1 MDNWLEEIHFVD
13 LVKDDKSVA
22 GLVLLLSTDFK
33 SNRMMSHKHSLA
45 AMYSWNQ
52 NGGLQSQILGFFRIT
67 SLLKAE
73 NLSSGKAECLLAIG
87 EDKECK
93 VFGTT
98 LSFEGLS
105 MLDHFD
111 FQIGHSRVVI
121 CLCQNESLRKSIY
134 EHEKV
139 FHLQVSFSCK

>member
-1 MDNWLEEIHFVD
+1 MIPGQLQVF
-13 LVKDDKSVA
+13 
-22 GLVLLLSTDFK
+22 LSPTNFEWY
-33 SNRMMSHKHSLA
+33 RMMSQSPPGCQDSFKMA
-45 AMYSWNQ
+45 ASKVASFKMN
-52 NGGLQSQILGFFRIT
+52 FFRIEGT
-67 SLLKAE
+67 SEADA
-73 NLSSGKAECLLAIG
+73 SAECLLAIG